1 MSEEIEVITT
11 PKKSSKKSKLIL
23 SIVFD
28 LIGMLSY
35 IVPGYAESIDIVWAP
50 VSFLLLRKMYK
61 GKIGEVASVIGFIEE
76 AFPFIDIIP
85 TFTITWIY
93 KYLIKKEE

>member
-35 IVPGYAESIDIVWAP
+35 IVPGYAESIDFIWAP
-50 VSFLLLRKMYK
+50 ISFLLLRKMYK

>member
-93 KYLIKKEE
+93 KFLIKKEE